1 MFSVQFR
8 KGIFLTL
15 GIKKKKNI
23 KRIISRLPQIQ
34 STNNL
39 NKEIFFSLFLI
50 WKEKLRHS

>member
-39 NKEIFFSLFLI
+39 NKEILLSLFLI
-50 WKEKLRHS
+50 RKEKLRHS